1 MAKKEKIINL
11 DIPLGE
17 VTLLPEAV
25 PSSPVMTV
33 HLSPGAYKYVGG
45 EKSRGLWLWLSMN
58 SAGYLTSVYIPKEA
72 FETWFMVSNHT
83 NGTEIYVRFSKS
95 GMLEVSAISGGV
107 VAIKMYQFQY

>member
-1 MAKKEKIINL
+1 MAKKKKIINL

-17 VTLLPEAV
+17 GTLLPEAV
-25 PSSPVMTV
+25 PRSPVITA
-33 HLSPGAYKYVGG
+33 HLNPGAYKYVGG

-72 FETWFMVSNHT
+72 FETWFMVTNHT
-83 NGTEIYVRFSKS
+83 NGTEIYVRYSNS
-95 GMLEVSAISGGV
+95 GMLEVSEISGGA